1 MRRRVVASVAVLG
14 LATAALG
21 TGSAAAFTEV
31 GNNCTAEGF
40 PASDITILQVEKAP
54 ESPLPIIVQEPGIA
68 TKWRVNIPDVAVET
82 GISLRMIVF
91 RAGGNPGEYRAVARS
106 TSEQL
111 GSGQNVFETRLP
123 VEIGDRFGLH
133 VSGAPGGL
141 ICETESSADIIGG
154 AEGDVPIGT
163 TSEFMSVPNRQ
174 VPLSAIIEPDED
186 GDGYGDETQDFC
198 PDDSSEHGPCPQPD
212 PAPVVISPVISPPPL
227 VPNPQLDAFVIR
239 GKRALTILATTNA
252 AAQVRARGL
261 VALPGTG
268 KRRTRRVVRLALD
281 PHVVLPGQLARIRL
295 PFNRLLLKI
304 LRSRRA
310 GQKLTA
316 RIPITATNTVGAVTR
331 TLTVKLPGQ
340 KKRQKRRRR

>member
-21 TGSAAAFTEV
+21 TGSATAFTEV
-31 GNNCTAEGF
+31 GNNCTAGGGLTSNF
-40 PASDITILQVEKAP
+40 TILQVAKAP
-54 ESPLPIIVQEPGIA
+54 ESPLPIVVQEPGVA
-68 TKWRVNIPDVAVET
+68 TKWRINVPDVAVGT
-82 GISLRMIVF
+82 GVFLRMIVF

-106 TSEQL
+106 ASEQL
-111 GSGQNVFETRLP
+111 GSGQNVFDTRIP

-133 VSGAPGGL
+133 VSGAPVGL
-141 ICETESSADIIGG
+141 VCETGSSADVIGG
-154 AEGDVPIGT
+154 AEGDIPVGT
-163 TSEFMSVPNRQ
+163 TREFVSAPNLQ
-174 VPLSAIIEPDED
+174 VPLSAIVEPDED

-212 PAPVVISPVISPPPL
+212 PAPVVISPPPL
-227 VPNPQLDAFVIR
+227 VPNPLLDAFVIR
-239 GKRALTILATTNA
+239 GKRALTILATTNTA
-252 AAQVRARGL
+252 TQVRAQGL
-261 VALPGTG
+261 VGLPGTG

-295 PFNRLLLKI
+295 PFNRLLLKV

-340 KKRQKRRRR
+340 KKRQKRQRR